1 MLSLGTKEK
10 LARAA
15 LILERVPKYD
25 FAMKH
30 WRTARPG
37 CGTAHCVVGHAACDP
52 WFNARGLG
60 FHKVNSGVLILHED
74 GQVLENW
81 AAAFKFF
88 GLPDPEA
95 RYLFQGS
102 WYHPQNFDLSKR
114 QGGDDYEPT
123 REEVIRRIRAYIA
136 TDGQRW
142 VFPNNLEAAYQAA
155 MQGID
160 VQDAEL
166 TTEERHLLTAY
177 EHLKQV
183 HHPLAQQMGL
193 TLRALLDTRA
203 ISHQAVRADTGQE
216 TQASQAV
223 NYIQS

>member
-1 MLSLGTKEK
+1 MLSLSTKEK
-10 LARAA
+10 LARAT
-15 LILERVPKYD
+15 LILERVPEYD
-25 FAMKH
+25 FAMRY

-60 FHKVNSGVLILHED
+60 FHKVNSGTLLLREG
-74 GQVLENW
+74 GQILENW
-81 AAAFKFF
+81 PAVCKFF
-88 GLPDPEA
+88 GLPEPEA

-102 WYHPQNFDLSKR
+102 WYHPQNFGLVKR
-114 QGGDDYEPT
+114 QGGEGYEPT
-123 REEVIRRIRAYIA
+123 REEVIRRIRAFIA
-136 TDGQRW
+136 TDGRRW
-142 VFPNNLEAAYQAA
+142 AFPDNLEAAYQRA

-166 TTEERHLLTAY
+166 TAEERHLLAAY

-193 TLRALLDTRA
+193 TLRALLDARA
-203 ISHQAVRADTGQE
+203 ISQQAVRAGTGQE
-216 TQASQAV
+216 AQASQAAGS
-223 NYIQS
+223 IKL